1 VLQPG
6 DIALLDA
13 LDRHARRRTEGIATL
28 SVLVGPFERA
38 VELWAGWSRRRGL
51 RVLLAQGEDA
61 HAVVSSWAAALV
73 GGRDLQAD
81 AEALVARA
89 LPPSHS
95 HEPLLRNKTA
105 HERRV
110 LLERLPSPGI
120 PQAAWELCRR
130 LLEAPV
136 PPAPGHPPDAVR
148 EAISRDPVEALHALL
163 ELVPGDG
170 APALRVRMGPSLLP
184 GLRVTASLCSA
195 APSLTVACALTLEA
209 FEDCMRQGGSRLR
222 AMMQEGRL
230 DVEAPSVDRRKLAR
244 ERKRARSRHEAF
256 LYEQLCYH
264 ASTAGLFTL
273 NEVVDLGD
281 GSGPREV
288 DLLCRELR
296 LAVEI
301 DGYFHSRAPDAYRS
315 DQRKN
320 VALQCAGYL
329 VVRYLAEDV
338 EARPEEILSELDI
351 LIAAR
356 RRGVVGLEEPNGH
369 R

>member
-1 VLQPG
+1 M
-6 DIALLDA
+6 ALLDA
-13 LDRHARRRTEGIATL
+13 LDRHARRRAEGIATL

-51 RVLLAQGEDA
+51 RVLLAQGEDER
-61 HAVVSSWAAALV
+61 AVVSSWAAALV
-73 GGRDLQAD
+73 GGRDLLAD

-89 LPPSHS
+89 LPPGRS

-110 LLERLPSPGI
+110 LLERLLPPGVS
-120 PQAAWELCRR
+120 QAAWALCRG

-136 PPAPGHPPDAVR
+136 PPVPGHPPDAVR
-148 EAISRDPVEALHALL
+148 EAIARDPVEALQSLL
-163 ELVPGDG
+163 ELVPGGG

-184 GLRVTASLCSA
+184 GLRATASLCSA
-195 APSLTVACALTLEA
+195 APSLTVACALTPEA
-209 FEDCMRQGGSRLR
+209 FETCLRQGGSLVR
-222 AMMQEGRL
+222 AMLREGRL
-230 DVEAPSVDRRKLAR
+230 DVVAEAPSVERRKLAR
-244 ERKRARSRHEAF
+244 ELKRARSRHEAF

-281 GSGPREV
+281 GNGPREV

-301 DGYFHSRAPDAYRS
+301 DGHFHFRAPDAYRR

-329 VVRYLAEDV
+329 VVRYLADDV
-338 EARPEEILSELDI
+338 EARPEEILYELDT

-356 RRGVVGLEEPNGH
+356 RRGVVGQKEPHGH